1 MPRTLTVVVAVMA
14 ALAIV
19 PTAALAVTANT
30 IRISVSSGGVEAN
43 QISFLKGTSATSGTG
58 RFVAFQSA
66 ATNLVAGD
74 TNGVSDIFVH
84 DRKTGE
90 TRRVSVSSSGAEANG
105 SSLASAISANGRYVA
120 FLSDATNL
128 VAGDTNGVSDIF
140 VRDRSAGTTRR
151 VSVSSAGLEANG
163 ASSTPSISAD
173 GDHIVFESIATNLVA
188 GDSNGQ
194 QDIFVRDRSS
204 RKTRRVS
211 ISSAGTQAN
220 GFSAEPSI
228 SSDGNVVAFYS
239 GASTLVSGDSN
250 GLWDVFIR
258 IRTAGKTRRVSVSSA
273 GAQGNGVSLDPAI
286 AANGRFVAFTSV
298 ATNLVGGDSNVSAD
312 IFVRDR
318 KTGETRR
325 VSVSSAGVQGD
336 NSSNTPTI
344 SADGRYVAFRSL
356 ATNLVAGDTN
366 GADDVFV
373 RDRSA
378 GRTRRVSVAFDG
390 AQANGDSLSA
400 KIAGSGRFVAFSS
413 LATNLI
419 GNDFNALQDVFLRGP
434 LF

>member
-1 MPRTLTVVVAVMA
+1 MARTLTVVVAVTA

-30 IRISVSSGGVEAN
+30 IRISVSSEGVEAN
-43 QISFLKGTSATSGTG
+43 QISFLKNTSETSGTG
-58 RFVAFQSA
+58 RFVAFQST

-74 TNGVSDIFVH
+74 TNGFSDIFVH
-84 DRKTGE
+84 DRKTGK
-90 TRRVSVSSSGAEANG
+90 TRRVSVSSTGAEANG
-105 SSLASAISANGRYVA
+105 ASLASAISANGRYVA
-120 FLSDATNL
+120 FVSDATNL

-151 VSVSSAGLEANG
+151 VSVSSASLQANG

-188 GDSNGQ
+188 GDANGQ
-194 QDIFVRDRSS
+194 QDIFVRDRSAG
-204 RKTRRVS
+204 KTRRVN

-220 GFSAEPSI
+220 GVSAEPSI
-228 SSDGNVVAFYS
+228 SSDGSVVAFYS

-273 GAQGNGVSLDPAI
+273 GAQGNGNSLEPAVS
-286 AANGRFVAFTSV
+286 ANGRFVAFTSA
-298 ATNLVGGDSNVSAD
+298 ATNLVGGDNNVSTD
-312 IFVRDR
+312 IFVHDR
-318 KTGETRR
+318 KTGKTRR
-325 VSVSSAGVQGD
+325 VSVSSAGVQGN
-336 NSSNTPTI
+336 NSSNTATI

-366 GADDVFV
+366 GSDDVFV

-378 GRTRRVSVAFDG
+378 GRTRRVSVGFDG

-419 GNDFNALQDVFLRGP
+419 GDDFNALQDVFLRGP